1 MKIHETVFIAEGA
14 KVVGNV
20 TIGKDSSVWFNVVIR
35 SDMSY
40 VQIGNGTNIQDLTC
54 IHDNNNM
61 PTIIG
66 DNVTIGHNAIIH
78 SATIKNS
85 ALIGMGAIVLDGAV
99 VEEEALVGAGTVV
112 PPGKVVPKRHL
123 AIGNPMK
130 ILRELS
136 DSELDDIV
144 SNKDHY
150 IRLTNLYKK

>member
-14 KVVGNV
+14 KVVGDV

-40 VQIGNGTNIQDLTC
+40 VQIGKGTNIQDLTC

-66 DNVTIGHNAIIH
+66 DNVTIGHSAIIH